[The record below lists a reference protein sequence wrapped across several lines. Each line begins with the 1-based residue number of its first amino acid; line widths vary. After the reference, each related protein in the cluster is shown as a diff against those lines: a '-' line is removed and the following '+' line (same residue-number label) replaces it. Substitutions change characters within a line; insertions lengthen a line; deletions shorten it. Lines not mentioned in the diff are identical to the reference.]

1 MSISDIVSALDILRE
16 KKNCTM
22 VDVLCWVVLY
32 VVVITGEVNNG
43 V

>member
-1 MSISDIVSALDILRE
+1 MSIPDIVSALDIYS
-16 KKNCTM
+16 KKKIAPC
-22 VDVLCWVVLY
+22 DVLCWVLLY